1 MSQQVTDPFI
11 WEDEEWIFLGADDVY
26 TLFDPEKYGLSP
38 TAPHTACWKGFI
50 VQFRIANK
58 QLFLDK
64 LEVHCD
70 NGFYPPINGVEAIA
84 GGLDRTYN
92 GVNLKLPYSGTIIV
106 GRTMK
111 PEFYGRA
118 FTGPHSYETTYELI
132 LKDGE
137 MIESKETSGQY
148 FGF

>member
-1 MSQQVTDPFI
+1 MSQQVTDPFF

-26 TLFDPEKYGLSP
+26 ELFDPEKYGLSP

-50 VQFRIANK
+50 VQFRITNK
-58 QLFLDK
+58 QLYLDR
-64 LEVHCD
+64 LEVYCE
-70 NGFYPPINGVEAIA
+70 NGVYPSINGVEATA

-92 GVNLKLPYSGTIIV
+92 NINLKLSYSGTIIV

-111 PEFYGRA
+111 PEFHGRA
-118 FTGPHSYETTYELI
+118 FTGPHSYETTYELTI
-132 LKDGE
+132 KDGQF
-137 MIESKETSGQY
+137 IESKETSGQY